1 MRLLSFTANQLEPT
15 YGLHINDGIV
25 DLGKRMGDR
34 FPDLKTLLA
43 CNAITEALPY
53 LTDTP
58 DYRDDE
64 ISFLPV
70 IPNPG
75 KIICV
80 GMNYADKCKEFS
92 VASTAPT
99 LFARFP
105 DSQTG
110 HDCPL
115 LKPAC
120 SNQFD
125 FECELAVIIGKA
137 GRAIREENALAHIA
151 GYSCYMDGSVRDWQY
166 TWFTAAKN
174 WPATGAF
181 GPWLVTADEIP
192 NPQQLQIRTHLNG
205 QTMQNS
211 TTENML
217 YPVATLIA
225 YISTFTPLS
234 PGDVIIT
241 GSPGGVGY
249 KRTPPVFMNSG
260 DVVEVEIEKIGRLRN
275 RVLEAAPE

>member
-1 MRLLSFTANQLEPT
+1 MRFLSFITNKQEST
-15 YGLHINDGIV
+15 YGLHCDGGIV

-34 FPDLKTLLA
+34 YPDLKTLLA
-43 CNAITEALPY
+43 LDATSGAKQY
-53 LTDTP
+53 LTAPP
-58 DYRDDE
+58 DFREDE

-92 VASTAPT
+92 VENTAPT

-110 HDCPL
+110 HDCSL

-125 FECELAVIIGKA
+125 YECELAVVVGKA
-137 GRAIREENALAHIA
+137 GRAISKENALAHVA

-174 WPATGAF
+174 WPETGAF

-192 NPQQLQIRTHLNG
+192 NPQQLNIRTYLNG
-205 QTMQNS
+205 RTMQNGN
-211 TTENML
+211 TQNML
-217 YPVATLIA
+217 YPVATLIS
-225 YISTFTPLS
+225 YISTFTSLS

-249 KRTPPVFMNSG
+249 KRTPQVFMKTG

-275 RVLEAAPE
+275 RVSEVV